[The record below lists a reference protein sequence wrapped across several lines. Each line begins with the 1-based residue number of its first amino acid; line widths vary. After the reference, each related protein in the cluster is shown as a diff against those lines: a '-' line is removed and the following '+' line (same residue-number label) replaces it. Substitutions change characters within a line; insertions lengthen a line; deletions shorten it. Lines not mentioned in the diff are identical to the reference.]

1 MKLSE
6 MKLEER
12 KELAELLEAWLSP
25 YVDRVHIKVL
35 NQLPQIVEN
44 EMAMKLLRE
53 LKARQDQEKEDRARD
68 IEYRFWDLEKGK
80 KIADDVSFG
89 CSCLTHSK
97 SYRDILYDLYIK

>member
-6 MKLEER
+6 MKFDER
-12 KELAELLEAWLSP
+12 QELAELLEAWLSP

-53 LKARQDQEKEDRARD
+53 LKARQDREKYDR
-68 IEYRFWDLEKGK
+68 IMEIKYRFHDLEKGK
-80 KIADDVSFG
+80 KIDQDASFG
-89 CSCLTHSK
+89 SSCLTHSK

>member
-12 KELAELLEAWLSP
+12 QELAELLEAWLSP
-25 YVDRVHIKVL
+25 YVDKVHVKVL

-53 LKARQDQEKEDRARD
+53 LKARQDQEKEDRVRE
-68 IEYRFWDLEKGK
+68 IRYRFWDLEENK
-80 KIADDVSFG
+80 KIADDSSFG
-89 CSCLTHSK
+89 SSCLTHSK